1 MPQIFQEPKAS
12 CVKCYSFYSIVHITL
27 QATVADAILERKIYF
42 KRDLRETKQLKMSF
56 LWFVFNC
63 ELPSEYLH
71 DPTNTLLI
79 MLQEE
84 VHLLVHPFCTIA
96 WMNYARQTWF
106 QMSESPFKQIVSD
119 V

>member
-1 MPQIFQEPKAS
+1 MF
-12 CVKCYSFYSIVHITL
+12 
-27 QATVADAILERKIYF
+27 ERKIYF
-42 KRDLRETKQLKMSF
+42 KRDLRKTKQLKMPF
-56 LWFVFNC
+56 LLFVFNC

-71 DPTNTLLI
+71 DPSNTLLF

-84 VHLLVHPFCTIA
+84 VHLLVHPFCAIA

-106 QMSESPFKQIVSD
+106 QMTELSFKQID